1 MNGFGFVFPN
11 EMLHS
16 YWKFSANKVIE
27 TKNLA
32 FLWLSKKK
40 PTKPKYIKERPW
52 ARARVQQNI
61 LVSIPKSKSKLRI
74 LAGVKVS
81 PAEFW

>member
-1 MNGFGFVFPN
+1 MKGFGFLFPN

-16 YWKFSANKVIE
+16 YWKFSANKLIE
-27 TKNLA
+27 TKSLA
-32 FLWLSKKK
+32 FLWLSKKA
-40 PTKPKYIKERPW
+40 TKPKYIKERPW

-61 LVSIPKSKSKLRI
+61 LVPIPKSKPKLRI

>member
-1 MNGFGFVFPN
+1 MTFQ
-11 EMLHS
+11 
-16 YWKFSANKVIE
+16 
-27 TKNLA
+27 
-32 FLWLSKKK
+32 KK